1 MAHVLVD
8 ELGKQV
14 ASMRNELAEL
24 KKPARNASEVFG
36 APGYTSSLNSEQK
49 PFSLGRFVKS
59 WCAGRT
65 KRGAEHEVDL
75 LEQFTDALR
84 ETSSMPP
91 GASQDA
97 LFLPTDL
104 GGFGPAFMGSGK
116 AEKAI
121 AYVKAVMAHS
131 QPVGDPDEARWLA
144 SRGAIVKAA
153 GQSAFFDQYGGT
165 LVAPP
170 TQGEV
175 IPLIRPTAAAMAAG
189 ASTMT
194 LPPSGRH
201 VEPRITSA
209 PDVQAL
215 AEGSQYGN
223 STVGTDQ
230 MVLQAKKIGGSV
242 VLSKESSL
250 YTGGTMDQWV
260 QSLLNGSLGLQL
272 DAYAFYGVGG
282 PTIPAGLTSYAGTG
296 AGNVLDVASAY
307 ATAKGVEANGNKLLP
322 QYGSKLPALIAER
335 SFGQDGDQGKWV
347 MRPLAYES
355 VAATRASAVTS
366 GDQEGPMV
374 DILRRFAE
382 NSPTQWAGRQVVQ
395 STNIRNNQTKGTGT
409 GLTDVFYGF
418 FKYMV
423 IGSYGAVQ
431 FEQGM
436 VNDQFTRD
444 LATVKATMFA
454 DIGLRYPG
462 SFLWYK
468 QVQLAP
474 ATL

>member
-1 MAHVLVD
+1 
-8 ELGKQV
+8 
-14 ASMRNELAEL
+14 
-24 KKPARNASEVFG
+24 
-36 APGYTSSLNSEQK
+36 
-49 PFSLGRFVKS
+49 
-59 WCAGRT
+59 
-65 KRGAEHEVDL
+65 
-75 LEQFTDALR
+75 
-84 ETSSMPP
+84 
-91 GASQDA
+91 
-97 LFLPTDL
+97 
-104 GGFGPAFMGSGK
+104 
-116 AEKAI
+116 
-121 AYVKAVMAHS
+121 
-131 QPVGDPDEARWLA
+131 
-144 SRGAIVKAA
+144 
-153 GQSAFFDQYGGT
+153 
-165 LVAPP
+165 
-170 TQGEV
+170 
-175 IPLIRPTAAAMAAG
+175 
-189 ASTMT
+189 
-194 LPPSGRH
+194 
-201 VEPRITSA
+201 
-209 PDVQAL
+209 
-215 AEGSQYGN
+215 
-223 STVGTDQ
+223 
-230 MVLQAKKIGGSV
+230 
-242 VLSKESSL
+242 
-250 YTGGTMDQWV
+250 
-260 QSLLNGSLGLQL
+260 
-272 DAYAFYGVGG
+272 
-282 PTIPAGLTSYAGTG
+282 
-296 AGNVLDVASAY
+296 VLDVASAY